1 MENQTDY
8 GENVAAISAIIHR
21 NPEAYQTAYDKIA
34 DDIGGFVGIRNI
46 CAEAAKVFTEEEA
59 PYTAG
64 EDFYRI
70 EAIEEFAHQLLWCLQ
85 NDEVPE
91 SERLHRRAAGAIEK
105 CLIANE

>member
-8 GENVAAISAIIHR
+8 GENVAAISAIVHQ
-21 NPEAYQTAYDKIA
+21 NTEAYQEAYEKIA
-34 DDIGGFVGIRNI
+34 DDVGGFVGIRGI
-46 CAEAAKVFTEEEA
+46 CAEAAKVFSEEES

-70 EAIEEFAHQLLWCLQ
+70 EAIEDFADSLLACLQ
-85 NDEVPE
+85 NGEVPE